1 MKVILIIVASV
12 LVSGC
17 VSGDC
22 TEDCYYLIGKDLELE
37 YKCDMAPYRPDC
49 PVNR

>member
-17 VSGDC
+17 VRGDC
-22 TEDCYYLIGKDLELE
+22 TKDCYILVGKDLELE
-37 YKCDMAPYRPDC
+37 YKCNMDPYRSDC
-49 PVNR
+49 PVDR